1 MKFSW
6 KIFFITF
13 LIIITSFG
21 AGGFLLINTVFTN
34 TLNNRIDSAK
44 KNNNY
49 ITTALSV
56 YADNNLPTYG
66 NLEYL
71 RVSAIGFAK
80 QIAGNS
86 DSKIKIGSINE
97 LSFSAENEFAHGMS
111 VNSRKSRVVTE
122 NKKYYIQTISKIQL
136 VTKSCYI
143 ETVDN
148 ITSVYSDRDMYCT
161 IYQFILIG
169 VALFASIL
177 LVIFSKLL
185 TRPLVKLKDA
195 SKEVAEG
202 NFNMRVKESHGIT
215 SSTEITELSQSFNT
229 MADYVEDYIEQ
240 LKLATQNRDNFIA
253 DFTHELKTPLT
264 SVIGYADMLRSYE
277 MEPKQRRECADLIYK
292 EGSRLEA
299 LSLNLLNLIVL
310 KNDEIKTVNIKTD
323 IIADDIKK
331 SVLFILKKYGVKLKL
346 NVEKAEVNAEPSLLK
361 TLLYNLIDNAC
372 KASESGKP
380 VTLTGYVDS
389 DRYRFCVTD
398 SGCGIAE
405 DDLAKI
411 TEPFYMVDKSRSRSM
426 GGAGLG
432 LSICNE
438 IAKLHGSTLEIVSEV
453 GKGTD
458 ISFTVALPII
468 LRKVRI
474 LKMKFNLKKS
484 AKYII
489 CTLLTLTV
497 VATVVFLPRFY
508 YSVTDNRDSVGNT
521 AETFKLTADIT
532 TLSGGEFLKLVSS
545 EDTVWVLQNNAPK
558 AETVI
563 SYAKKAISN
572 LANSLKDTNLFSNIA
587 GYIPQFFTFDSCSG
601 YKLTMRGTLDGNV
614 IVSSDIMFVACNYAK
629 EGARYGLNITMLFD
643 TETFTIYELN
653 IDTTYLSDS
662 GTESENP
669 LYSVIPYSDSY
680 EQELSDALIKYW
692 GVSSDS
698 ITVNVSPE
706 SFSINICPQPFLEY
720 SKINNEQFDYYVL

>member
-21 AGGFLLINTVFTN
+21 VGGFLLINTVFTN

-56 YADNNLPTYG
+56 YADNSKPTYG
-66 NLEYL
+66 NWEYL
-71 RVSAIGFAK
+71 RTSAIGFAK

-86 DSKIKIGSINE
+86 DSKSEIGSINE
-97 LSFSAENEFAHGMS
+97 LSFSAEDEFAHGMS
-111 VNSRKSRVVTE
+111 VNSRKSRIVTE

-136 VTKSCYI
+136 VTASCYI
-143 ETVDN
+143 ETVDD

-161 IYQFILIG
+161 IYQFILIA
-169 VALFASIL
+169 VLSKVL

-195 SKEVAEG
+195 SKEIAKG
-202 NFNMRVKESHGIT
+202 NFNMRVKESRGIT

-240 LKLATQNRDNFIA
+240 LKLAAQNRDNFIA

-277 MEPKQRRECADLIYK
+277 MEPEQRRECADLIYK

-310 KNDEIKTVNIKTD
+310 KNDEIKTVDIRTD
-323 IIADDIKK
+323 IIADDTKK

-346 NVEKAEVNAEPSLLK
+346 NVEKATVKAEPSLLK

-458 ISFTVALPII
+458 ISFTVSLA
-468 LRKVRI
+468 
-474 LKMKFNLKKS
+474 
-484 AKYII
+484 
-489 CTLLTLTV
+489 
-497 VATVVFLPRFY
+497 
-508 YSVTDNRDSVGNT
+508 DNS
-521 AETFKLTADIT
+521 E
-532 TLSGGEFLKLVSS
+532 ES
-545 EDTVWVLQNNAPK
+545 EDF
-558 AETVI
+558 EDEI
-563 SYAKKAISN
+563 
-572 LANSLKDTNLFSNIA
+572 
-587 GYIPQFFTFDSCSG
+587 
-601 YKLTMRGTLDGNV
+601 
-614 IVSSDIMFVACNYAK
+614 
-629 EGARYGLNITMLFD
+629 
-643 TETFTIYELN
+643 
-653 IDTTYLSDS
+653 
-662 GTESENP
+662 
-669 LYSVIPYSDSY
+669 
-680 EQELSDALIKYW
+680 
-692 GVSSDS
+692 
-698 ITVNVSPE
+698 
-706 SFSINICPQPFLEY
+706 
-720 SKINNEQFDYYVL
+720 

>member
-21 AGGFLLINTVFTN
+21 VGGFLLINTVFTN

-331 SVLFILKKYGVKLKL
+331 SILFILKNNVYFKVYIMENSNKKMIGIIHAALISSKSVQPFIDDIIPDVTVAHVVDDTIQNTNFASKPGVIPKSNFYKFATYAHFLEEAGADL
-346 NVEKAEVNAEPSLLK
+346 ILLACSTFNQAVELARPMINVPLLQIDRPMMDLAVNQGKRIGLLA
-361 TLLYNLIDNAC
+361 TVPTTIPASERLLYTA
-372 KASESGKP
+372 AAESGKEIE
-380 VTLTGYVDS
+380 VTTILCSEAFEAIKRGEIDLHNRLLLNQI
-389 DRYRFCVTD
+389 DR
-398 SGCGIAE
+398 
-405 DDLAKI
+405 
-411 TEPFYMVDKSRSRSM
+411 
-426 GGAGLG
+426 
-432 LSICNE
+432 LS
-438 IAKLHGSTLEIVSEV
+438 
-453 GKGTD
+453 
-458 ISFTVALPII
+458 
-468 LRKVRI
+468 
-474 LKMKFNLKKS
+474 
-484 AKYII
+484 
-489 CTLLTLTV
+489 
-497 VATVVFLPRFY
+497 
-508 YSVTDNRDSVGNT
+508 
-521 AETFKLTADIT
+521 
-532 TLSGGEFLKLVSS
+532 
-545 EDTVWVLQNNAPK
+545 
-558 AETVI
+558 ETVD
-563 SYAKKAISN
+563 AIV
-572 LANSLKDTNLFSNIA
+572 LAQVSMSALEPMLVNTKVPVYNSGRTGFERVK
-587 GYIPQFFTFDSCSG
+587 Q
-601 YKLTMRGTLDGNV
+601 
-614 IVSSDIMFVACNYAK
+614 
-629 EGARYGLNITMLFD
+629 ML
-643 TETFTIYELN
+643 
-653 IDTTYLSDS
+653 
-662 GTESENP
+662 
-669 LYSVIPYSDSY
+669 
-680 EQELSDALIKYW
+680 DAL
-692 GVSSDS
+692 
-698 ITVNVSPE
+698 
-706 SFSINICPQPFLEY
+706 
-720 SKINNEQFDYYVL
+720 

>member
-21 AGGFLLINTVFTN
+21 VGGFLLINTVFTN

-56 YADNNLPTYG
+56 YADNSKPTYG
-66 NLEYL
+66 NWEYL
-71 RVSAIGFAK
+71 RTSAIGFAK

-86 DSKIKIGSINE
+86 DSKSKIGSINE
-97 LSFSAENEFAHGMS
+97 LSFSAEDEFAHGMS
-111 VNSRKSRVVTE
+111 VNSRKSRIVTE

-136 VTKSCYI
+136 VTASCYI
-143 ETVDN
+143 ETVDD

-195 SKEVAEG
+195 SKEIAKG
-202 NFNMRVKESHGIT
+202 NFNMRVKESRGIT

-240 LKLATQNRDNFIA
+240 LKLAAQNRDNFIA

-264 SVIGYADMLRSYE
+264 SVIADMLRSYE
-277 MEPKQRRECADLIYK
+277 MEPEQRRECADLIYK

-310 KNDEIKTVNIKTD
+310 KNDEIKTVDIRTD
-323 IIADDIKK
+323 IIADDTKK

-346 NVEKAEVNAEPSLLK
+346 NVEKATVKAEPSLLK

-458 ISFTVALPII
+458 ISFTVSLA
-468 LRKVRI
+468 
-474 LKMKFNLKKS
+474 
-484 AKYII
+484 
-489 CTLLTLTV
+489 
-497 VATVVFLPRFY
+497 
-508 YSVTDNRDSVGNT
+508 DNS
-521 AETFKLTADIT
+521 E
-532 TLSGGEFLKLVSS
+532 ES
-545 EDTVWVLQNNAPK
+545 EDF
-558 AETVI
+558 EDEI
-563 SYAKKAISN
+563 
-572 LANSLKDTNLFSNIA
+572 
-587 GYIPQFFTFDSCSG
+587 
-601 YKLTMRGTLDGNV
+601 
-614 IVSSDIMFVACNYAK
+614 
-629 EGARYGLNITMLFD
+629 
-643 TETFTIYELN
+643 
-653 IDTTYLSDS
+653 
-662 GTESENP
+662 
-669 LYSVIPYSDSY
+669 
-680 EQELSDALIKYW
+680 
-692 GVSSDS
+692 
-698 ITVNVSPE
+698 
-706 SFSINICPQPFLEY
+706 
-720 SKINNEQFDYYVL
+720 

>member
-21 AGGFLLINTVFTN
+21 VGGFLLINTVFTN

-56 YADNNLPTYG
+56 YADNSKPTYG
-66 NLEYL
+66 NWEYL
-71 RVSAIGFAK
+71 RTSAIGFAK

-86 DSKIKIGSINE
+86 DSKSKIGSINE
-97 LSFSAENEFAHGMS
+97 LSFSAEDEFAHGMS
-111 VNSRKSRVVTE
+111 VNSRKSRIVTE

-136 VTKSCYI
+136 VTASCYI
-143 ETVDN
+143 ETVDD
-148 ITSVYSDRDMYCT
+148 ITSVYST

-195 SKEVAEG
+195 SKEIAKG
-202 NFNMRVKESHGIT
+202 NFNMRVKESRGIT

-240 LKLATQNRDNFIA
+240 LKLAAQNRDNFIA

-277 MEPKQRRECADLIYK
+277 MEPEQRRECADLIYK

-310 KNDEIKTVNIKTD
+310 KNDEIKTVDIRTD
-323 IIADDIKK
+323 IIADDTKK

-346 NVEKAEVNAEPSLLK
+346 NVEKATVKAEPSLLK

-426 GGAGLG
+426 GGAGL
-432 LSICNE
+432 SICNE

-458 ISFTVALPII
+458 ISFTVSLA
-468 LRKVRI
+468 
-474 LKMKFNLKKS
+474 
-484 AKYII
+484 
-489 CTLLTLTV
+489 
-497 VATVVFLPRFY
+497 
-508 YSVTDNRDSVGNT
+508 DNS
-521 AETFKLTADIT
+521 E
-532 TLSGGEFLKLVSS
+532 ES
-545 EDTVWVLQNNAPK
+545 EDF
-558 AETVI
+558 EDEI
-563 SYAKKAISN
+563 
-572 LANSLKDTNLFSNIA
+572 
-587 GYIPQFFTFDSCSG
+587 
-601 YKLTMRGTLDGNV
+601 
-614 IVSSDIMFVACNYAK
+614 
-629 EGARYGLNITMLFD
+629 
-643 TETFTIYELN
+643 
-653 IDTTYLSDS
+653 
-662 GTESENP
+662 
-669 LYSVIPYSDSY
+669 
-680 EQELSDALIKYW
+680 
-692 GVSSDS
+692 
-698 ITVNVSPE
+698 
-706 SFSINICPQPFLEY
+706 
-720 SKINNEQFDYYVL
+720 

>member
-143 ETVDN
+143 ETVDD

-215 SSTEITELSQSFNT
+215 SSTEITELS
-229 MADYVEDYIEQ
+229 
-240 LKLATQNRDNFIA
+240 
-253 DFTHELKTPLT
+253 
-264 SVIGYADMLRSYE
+264 
-277 MEPKQRRECADLIYK
+277 
-292 EGSRLEA
+292 
-299 LSLNLLNLIVL
+299 LNLLNLIVL
-310 KNDEIKTVNIKTD
+310 KNDEIKTVNIRTD
-323 IIADDIKK
+323 IIADDIKR

-458 ISFTVALPII
+458 ISFTVSLAD
-468 LRKVRI
+468 
-474 LKMKFNLKKS
+474 NS
-484 AKYII
+484 A
-489 CTLLTLTV
+489 
-497 VATVVFLPRFY
+497 
-508 YSVTDNRDSVGNT
+508 
-521 AETFKLTADIT
+521 E
-532 TLSGGEFLKLVSS
+532 S
-545 EDTVWVLQNNAPK
+545 EDF
-558 AETVI
+558 EDEI
-563 SYAKKAISN
+563 
-572 LANSLKDTNLFSNIA
+572 
-587 GYIPQFFTFDSCSG
+587 
-601 YKLTMRGTLDGNV
+601 
-614 IVSSDIMFVACNYAK
+614 
-629 EGARYGLNITMLFD
+629 
-643 TETFTIYELN
+643 
-653 IDTTYLSDS
+653 
-662 GTESENP
+662 
-669 LYSVIPYSDSY
+669 
-680 EQELSDALIKYW
+680 
-692 GVSSDS
+692 
-698 ITVNVSPE
+698 
-706 SFSINICPQPFLEY
+706 
-720 SKINNEQFDYYVL
+720 

>member
-21 AGGFLLINTVFTN
+21 VGGFLLINTVFTN

-56 YADNNLPTYG
+56 YADNSKPTYG
-66 NLEYL
+66 NWEYL

-86 DSKIKIGSINE
+86 DSKSKIGSINE
-97 LSFSAENEFAHGMS
+97 LSFSAEDEFAHGMS
-111 VNSRKSRVVTE
+111 VNSRKSRIVTE

-136 VTKSCYI
+136 VTASCYI
-143 ETVDN
+143 ETVDD

-310 KNDEIKTVNIKTD
+310 KNDEIKAVNIRTD

-458 ISFTVALPII
+458 ISFTVSLA
-468 LRKVRI
+468 
-474 LKMKFNLKKS
+474 
-484 AKYII
+484 
-489 CTLLTLTV
+489 
-497 VATVVFLPRFY
+497 
-508 YSVTDNRDSVGNT
+508 DNS
-521 AETFKLTADIT
+521 
-532 TLSGGEFLKLVSS
+532 
-545 EDTVWVLQNNAPK
+545 
-558 AETVI
+558 
-563 SYAKKAISN
+563 
-572 LANSLKDTNLFSNIA
+572 
-587 GYIPQFFTFDSCSG
+587 
-601 YKLTMRGTLDGNV
+601 
-614 IVSSDIMFVACNYAK
+614 
-629 EGARYGLNITMLFD
+629 
-643 TETFTIYELN
+643 
-653 IDTTYLSDS
+653 
-662 GTESENP
+662 TESEGFEDEE
-669 LYSVIPYSDSY
+669 I
-680 EQELSDALIKYW
+680 
-692 GVSSDS
+692 
-698 ITVNVSPE
+698 
-706 SFSINICPQPFLEY
+706 
-720 SKINNEQFDYYVL
+720 

>member
-21 AGGFLLINTVFTN
+21 VGGFLLINTVFTN

-56 YADNNLPTYG
+56 YADNNKPTYG
-66 NLEYL
+66 NWEYL
-71 RVSAIGFAK
+71 RTSAIGFAK

-86 DSKIKIGSINE
+86 DSK
-97 LSFSAENEFAHGMS
+97 
-111 VNSRKSRVVTE
+111 
-122 NKKYYIQTISKIQL
+122 SKIQL
-136 VTKSCYI
+136 VTASCYI
-143 ETVDN
+143 ETVDD

-195 SKEVAEG
+195 SKEIAKG

-240 LKLATQNRDNFIA
+240 LKLAAQNRDNFIA

-277 MEPKQRRECADLIYK
+277 MEPEQRRECADLIYK

-310 KNDEIKTVNIKTD
+310 KNDEIKTVDIRTD
-323 IIADDIKK
+323 IIADDTKK

-346 NVEKAEVNAEPSLLK
+346 NVEKATVKAEPSLLK

-458 ISFTVALPII
+458 ISFTVSLA
-468 LRKVRI
+468 
-474 LKMKFNLKKS
+474 
-484 AKYII
+484 
-489 CTLLTLTV
+489 
-497 VATVVFLPRFY
+497 
-508 YSVTDNRDSVGNT
+508 DNS
-521 AETFKLTADIT
+521 E
-532 TLSGGEFLKLVSS
+532 ES
-545 EDTVWVLQNNAPK
+545 EDF
-558 AETVI
+558 EDEI
-563 SYAKKAISN
+563 
-572 LANSLKDTNLFSNIA
+572 
-587 GYIPQFFTFDSCSG
+587 
-601 YKLTMRGTLDGNV
+601 
-614 IVSSDIMFVACNYAK
+614 
-629 EGARYGLNITMLFD
+629 
-643 TETFTIYELN
+643 
-653 IDTTYLSDS
+653 
-662 GTESENP
+662 
-669 LYSVIPYSDSY
+669 
-680 EQELSDALIKYW
+680 
-692 GVSSDS
+692 
-698 ITVNVSPE
+698 
-706 SFSINICPQPFLEY
+706 
-720 SKINNEQFDYYVL
+720 

>member
-21 AGGFLLINTVFTN
+21 VGGFLLINTVFTN

-56 YADNNLPTYG
+56 YADNNQPTYG

-97 LSFSAENEFAHGMS
+97 LSFSAENEFVYGMS
-111 VNSRKSRVVTE
+111 VNSRKSRIVTE
-122 NKKYYIQTISKIQL
+122 NKKYYIQTISKIQ
-136 VTKSCYI
+136 
-143 ETVDN
+143 
-148 ITSVYSDRDMYCT
+148 
-161 IYQFILIG
+161 
-169 VALFASIL
+169 
-177 LVIFSKLL
+177 
-185 TRPLVKLKDA
+185 LVKLKDA

-277 MEPKQRRECADLIYK
+277 MEPEQRRECADLIYK

-310 KNDEIKTVNIKTD
+310 KNDEIKTVNIRTD

-346 NVEKAEVNAEPSLLK
+346 NVEKATVKAEPSLLK

-380 VTLTGYVDS
+380 VTLTGYVDN

-405 DDLAKI
+405 DDLVKI

-458 ISFTVALPII
+458 ISFTV
-468 LRKVRI
+468 
-474 LKMKFNLKKS
+474 
-484 AKYII
+484 
-489 CTLLTLTV
+489 
-497 VATVVFLPRFY
+497 
-508 YSVTDNRDSVGNT
+508 
-521 AETFKLTADIT
+521 
-532 TLSGGEFLKLVSS
+532 
-545 EDTVWVLQNNAPK
+545 
-558 AETVI
+558 
-563 SYAKKAISN
+563 N
-572 LANSLKDTNLFSNIA
+572 LADNSA
-587 GYIPQFFTFDSCSG
+587 
-601 YKLTMRGTLDGNV
+601 
-614 IVSSDIMFVACNYAK
+614 
-629 EGARYGLNITMLFD
+629 
-643 TETFTIYELN
+643 
-653 IDTTYLSDS
+653 
-662 GTESENP
+662 ESEAFE
-669 LYSVIPYSDSY
+669 D
-680 EQELSDALIKYW
+680 E
-692 GVSSDS
+692 
-698 ITVNVSPE
+698 
-706 SFSINICPQPFLEY
+706 
-720 SKINNEQFDYYVL
+720 KI

>member
-21 AGGFLLINTVFTN
+21 VGGFLLINTVFTN

-56 YADNNLPTYG
+56 YADNSKPTYG
-66 NLEYL
+66 NWEYL
-71 RVSAIGFAK
+71 RTSAIGFAK

-86 DSKIKIGSINE
+86 DSKSKIGSINE
-97 LSFSAENEFAHGMS
+97 LSFSAEDEFAHGMS
-111 VNSRKSRVVTE
+111 VNSRKSRIVTE

-136 VTKSCYI
+136 VTASCYI
-143 ETVDN
+143 ETVDD

-195 SKEVAEG
+195 SKEIAKG
-202 NFNMRVKESHGIT
+202 NFNMRVKESRGIT

-240 LKLATQNRDNFIA
+240 LKLAAQNCDNFIA

-277 MEPKQRRECADLIYK
+277 MEPEQRRECADLIYK

-310 KNDEIKTVNIKTD
+310 KNDEIKTVDIRTD
-323 IIADDIKK
+323 IIADDTKK

-346 NVEKAEVNAEPSLLK
+346 NVEKATVKAEPSLLK

-458 ISFTVALPII
+458 ISFTVSLA
-468 LRKVRI
+468 
-474 LKMKFNLKKS
+474 
-484 AKYII
+484 
-489 CTLLTLTV
+489 
-497 VATVVFLPRFY
+497 
-508 YSVTDNRDSVGNT
+508 DNS
-521 AETFKLTADIT
+521 E
-532 TLSGGEFLKLVSS
+532 ES
-545 EDTVWVLQNNAPK
+545 EDF
-558 AETVI
+558 EDEI
-563 SYAKKAISN
+563 
-572 LANSLKDTNLFSNIA
+572 
-587 GYIPQFFTFDSCSG
+587 
-601 YKLTMRGTLDGNV
+601 
-614 IVSSDIMFVACNYAK
+614 
-629 EGARYGLNITMLFD
+629 
-643 TETFTIYELN
+643 
-653 IDTTYLSDS
+653 
-662 GTESENP
+662 
-669 LYSVIPYSDSY
+669 
-680 EQELSDALIKYW
+680 
-692 GVSSDS
+692 
-698 ITVNVSPE
+698 
-706 SFSINICPQPFLEY
+706 
-720 SKINNEQFDYYVL
+720 

>member
-21 AGGFLLINTVFTN
+21 VGGFLLINTVFTN

-56 YADNNLPTYG
+56 YADNNQPTYG

-111 VNSRKSRVVTE
+111 VNSRKSRIVTE

-136 VTKSCYI
+136 VTASCYI
-143 ETVDN
+143 ETVDD

-264 SVIGYADMLRSYE
+264 SISGFAEIIMNGIAKPEDVRHFAENIYNESARLITLVGDIIKISQLDEGLVGAEKTDV
-277 MEPKQRRECADLIYK
+277 DL
-292 EGSRLEA
+292 LEIA
-299 LSLNLLNLIVL
+299 RKTANSLQSVAS
-310 KNDEIKTVNIKTD
+310 KNDITISVAGESSCVKGVYDIIDEMVYNLCDNAVKYNRPGGSVNITVENKT
-323 IIADDIKK
+323 ITVAD
-331 SVLFILKKYGVKLKL
+331 
-346 NVEKAEVNAEPSLLK
+346 
-361 TLLYNLIDNAC
+361 
-372 KASESGKP
+372 
-380 VTLTGYVDS
+380 TGIGIPLSSQPRVFE
-389 DRYRFCVTD
+389 RFYR
-398 SGCGIAE
+398 
-405 DDLAKI
+405 
-411 TEPFYMVDKSRSRSM
+411 VDKSHSKEI
-426 GGAGLG
+426 GGTGLG
-432 LSICNE
+432 LSIVKHAA
-438 IAKLHGSTLEIVSEV
+438 IYHGAKIDLESVENV
-453 GKGTD
+453 GTKIK
-458 ISFTVALPII
+458 ISF
-468 LRKVRI
+468 
-474 LKMKFNLKKS
+474 
-484 AKYII
+484 
-489 CTLLTLTV
+489 
-497 VATVVFLPRFY
+497 
-508 YSVTDNRDSVGNT
+508 
-521 AETFKLTADIT
+521 
-532 TLSGGEFLKLVSS
+532 
-545 EDTVWVLQNNAPK
+545 
-558 AETVI
+558 
-563 SYAKKAISN
+563 
-572 LANSLKDTNLFSNIA
+572 
-587 GYIPQFFTFDSCSG
+587 
-601 YKLTMRGTLDGNV
+601 
-614 IVSSDIMFVACNYAK
+614 
-629 EGARYGLNITMLFD
+629 
-643 TETFTIYELN
+643 
-653 IDTTYLSDS
+653 
-662 GTESENP
+662 
-669 LYSVIPYSDSY
+669 
-680 EQELSDALIKYW
+680 
-692 GVSSDS
+692 
-698 ITVNVSPE
+698 
-706 SFSINICPQPFLEY
+706 
-720 SKINNEQFDYYVL
+720 

>member
-13 LIIITSFG
+13 LIIITFFG
-21 AGGFLLINTVFTN
+21 VGGFLLINTVFTN

-56 YADNNLPTYG
+56 YADNNQPTYG

-277 MEPKQRRECADLIYK
+277 MEPEQRRECADLIYK

-299 LSLNLLNLIVL
+299 LSLNLLNLIV
-310 KNDEIKTVNIKTD
+310 
-323 IIADDIKK
+323 
-331 SVLFILKKYGVKLKL
+331 LKKYGVKLKL

-458 ISFTVALPII
+458 ISFTVSLA
-468 LRKVRI
+468 
-474 LKMKFNLKKS
+474 
-484 AKYII
+484 
-489 CTLLTLTV
+489 
-497 VATVVFLPRFY
+497 
-508 YSVTDNRDSVGNT
+508 DNS
-521 AETFKLTADIT
+521 
-532 TLSGGEFLKLVSS
+532 
-545 EDTVWVLQNNAPK
+545 
-558 AETVI
+558 
-563 SYAKKAISN
+563 
-572 LANSLKDTNLFSNIA
+572 
-587 GYIPQFFTFDSCSG
+587 
-601 YKLTMRGTLDGNV
+601 
-614 IVSSDIMFVACNYAK
+614 
-629 EGARYGLNITMLFD
+629 
-643 TETFTIYELN
+643 
-653 IDTTYLSDS
+653 
-662 GTESENP
+662 TESEGFEDEE
-669 LYSVIPYSDSY
+669 I
-680 EQELSDALIKYW
+680 
-692 GVSSDS
+692 
-698 ITVNVSPE
+698 
-706 SFSINICPQPFLEY
+706 
-720 SKINNEQFDYYVL
+720 

>member
-21 AGGFLLINTVFTN
+21 VGGFLLINTVFTN

-56 YADNNLPTYG
+56 YADNNQPTYG

-111 VNSRKSRVVTE
+111 VNSRKSRIVTE

-136 VTKSCYI
+136 VTASCYI
-143 ETVDN
+143 ETVDD

-277 MEPKQRRECADLIYK
+277 MEPEQRRECADLVYK

-310 KNDEIKTVNIKTD
+310 KNDEIKAVNIRTD

-372 KASESGKP
+372 KSSESGKP

-458 ISFTVALPII
+458 ISFTVSLA
-468 LRKVRI
+468 
-474 LKMKFNLKKS
+474 
-484 AKYII
+484 
-489 CTLLTLTV
+489 
-497 VATVVFLPRFY
+497 
-508 YSVTDNRDSVGNT
+508 DNS
-521 AETFKLTADIT
+521 
-532 TLSGGEFLKLVSS
+532 
-545 EDTVWVLQNNAPK
+545 
-558 AETVI
+558 
-563 SYAKKAISN
+563 
-572 LANSLKDTNLFSNIA
+572 
-587 GYIPQFFTFDSCSG
+587 
-601 YKLTMRGTLDGNV
+601 
-614 IVSSDIMFVACNYAK
+614 
-629 EGARYGLNITMLFD
+629 
-643 TETFTIYELN
+643 
-653 IDTTYLSDS
+653 
-662 GTESENP
+662 TESEGFEDEE
-669 LYSVIPYSDSY
+669 I
-680 EQELSDALIKYW
+680 
-692 GVSSDS
+692 
-698 ITVNVSPE
+698 
-706 SFSINICPQPFLEY
+706 
-720 SKINNEQFDYYVL
+720 

>member
-21 AGGFLLINTVFTN
+21 VGGFLLINTVFTN

-56 YADNNLPTYG
+56 YADNSKPTYG
-66 NLEYL
+66 NWEYL
-71 RVSAIGFAK
+71 RTSAIGFAK

-86 DSKIKIGSINE
+86 DSKSKIGSINE
-97 LSFSAENEFAHGMS
+97 LSFSAEDEFAHGMS
-111 VNSRKSRVVTE
+111 VNSRKSRIVTE

-136 VTKSCYI
+136 VTASCYI
-143 ETVDN
+143 ETVDD

-195 SKEVAEG
+195 SKEIAKG
-202 NFNMRVKESHGIT
+202 NFNMRVKESRGIT
-215 SSTEITELSQSFNT
+215 SSTETTELSQSFNT
-229 MADYVEDYIEQ
+229 MADYVEDYIEDYIEQ
-240 LKLATQNRDNFIA
+240 LKLAAQNRDNFIA

-277 MEPKQRRECADLIYK
+277 MEPEQRRECADLIYK

-310 KNDEIKTVNIKTD
+310 KNDEIKTVDIRTD
-323 IIADDIKK
+323 IIADDTKK

-346 NVEKAEVNAEPSLLK
+346 NVEKATVKAEPSLLK

-458 ISFTVALPII
+458 ISFTVSLA
-468 LRKVRI
+468 
-474 LKMKFNLKKS
+474 
-484 AKYII
+484 
-489 CTLLTLTV
+489 
-497 VATVVFLPRFY
+497 
-508 YSVTDNRDSVGNT
+508 DNS
-521 AETFKLTADIT
+521 E
-532 TLSGGEFLKLVSS
+532 ES
-545 EDTVWVLQNNAPK
+545 EDF
-558 AETVI
+558 EDEI
-563 SYAKKAISN
+563 
-572 LANSLKDTNLFSNIA
+572 
-587 GYIPQFFTFDSCSG
+587 
-601 YKLTMRGTLDGNV
+601 
-614 IVSSDIMFVACNYAK
+614 
-629 EGARYGLNITMLFD
+629 
-643 TETFTIYELN
+643 
-653 IDTTYLSDS
+653 
-662 GTESENP
+662 
-669 LYSVIPYSDSY
+669 
-680 EQELSDALIKYW
+680 
-692 GVSSDS
+692 
-698 ITVNVSPE
+698 
-706 SFSINICPQPFLEY
+706 
-720 SKINNEQFDYYVL
+720 

>member
-21 AGGFLLINTVFTN
+21 VGGFLLINTVFTN

-56 YADNNLPTYG
+56 YADNNQPTYG

-229 MADYVEDYIEQ
+229 MADYVEDYIERLITFQ
-240 LKLATQNRDNFIA
+240 QKYPVPFVFVHGN
-253 DFTHELKTPLT
+253 
-264 SVIGYADMLRSYE
+264 E
-277 MEPKQRRECADLIYK
+277 MFVTEVNDRVQAVSDLIEIPVPPVASIEEARGKDILQIMGYFTAEEEK
-292 EGSRLEA
+292 ETDIFGK
-299 LSLNLLNLIVL
+299 VL
-310 KNDEIKTVNIKTD
+310 THCEPMRWYPLFAD
-323 IIADDIKK
+323 IIARGNSKSTGIDKVLAYFDID
-331 SVLFILKKYGVKLKL
+331 LKDTMAFGDGGNDIPMLKH
-346 NVEKAEVNAEPSLLK
+346 VTTGIAMGNAEPHV
-361 TLLYNLIDNAC
+361 
-372 KASESGKP
+372 KAVADY
-380 VTLTGYVDS
+380 VTTSVDE
-389 DRYRFCVTD
+389 D
-398 SGCGIAE
+398 GIANA
-405 DDLAKI
+405 LKH
-411 TEPFYMVDKSRSRSM
+411 F
-426 GGAGLG
+426 GL
-432 LSICNE
+432 I
-438 IAKLHGSTLEIVSEV
+438 
-453 GKGTD
+453 
-458 ISFTVALPII
+458 
-468 LRKVRI
+468 
-474 LKMKFNLKKS
+474 
-484 AKYII
+484 
-489 CTLLTLTV
+489 
-497 VATVVFLPRFY
+497 
-508 YSVTDNRDSVGNT
+508 
-521 AETFKLTADIT
+521 
-532 TLSGGEFLKLVSS
+532 
-545 EDTVWVLQNNAPK
+545 
-558 AETVI
+558 
-563 SYAKKAISN
+563 
-572 LANSLKDTNLFSNIA
+572 
-587 GYIPQFFTFDSCSG
+587 
-601 YKLTMRGTLDGNV
+601 
-614 IVSSDIMFVACNYAK
+614 
-629 EGARYGLNITMLFD
+629 
-643 TETFTIYELN
+643 
-653 IDTTYLSDS
+653 
-662 GTESENP
+662 
-669 LYSVIPYSDSY
+669 
-680 EQELSDALIKYW
+680 
-692 GVSSDS
+692 
-698 ITVNVSPE
+698 
-706 SFSINICPQPFLEY
+706 
-720 SKINNEQFDYYVL
+720 

>member
-21 AGGFLLINTVFTN
+21 VGGFLLINTVFTN

-56 YADNNLPTYG
+56 YADNNQPTYG

-71 RVSAIGFAK
+71 RASAIGFAK

-97 LSFSAENEFAHGMS
+97 LSFSAENEFVYGMS
-111 VNSRKSRVVTE
+111 ANSRKSRIVTE

-136 VTKSCYI
+136 VSESCYI
-143 ETVDN
+143 ETVDD

-277 MEPKQRRECADLIYK
+277 MEPEQRRECADLIYK

-310 KNDEIKTVNIKTD
+310 KNDEIKTVNIRTCD
-323 IIADDIKK
+323 IFQMT
-331 SVLFILKKYGVKLKL
+331 S
-346 NVEKAEVNAEPSLLK
+346 
-361 TLLYNLIDNAC
+361 
-372 KASESGKP
+372 
-380 VTLTGYVDS
+380 
-389 DRYRFCVTD
+389 RTD
-398 SGCGIAE
+398 SCLKAFPYNRQI
-405 DDLAKI
+405 
-411 TEPFYMVDKSRSRSM
+411 M
-426 GGAGLG
+426 
-432 LSICNE
+432 
-438 IAKLHGSTLEIVSEV
+438 LH
-453 GKGTD
+453 
-458 ISFTVALPII
+458 
-468 LRKVRI
+468 
-474 LKMKFNLKKS
+474 
-484 AKYII
+484 
-489 CTLLTLTV
+489 CLT
-497 VATVVFLPRFY
+497 
-508 YSVTDNRDSVGNT
+508 
-521 AETFKLTADIT
+521 
-532 TLSGGEFLKLVSS
+532 SGHF
-545 EDTVWVLQNNAPK
+545 
-558 AETVI
+558 
-563 SYAKKAISN
+563 
-572 LANSLKDTNLFSNIA
+572 
-587 GYIPQFFTFDSCSG
+587 
-601 YKLTMRGTLDGNV
+601 
-614 IVSSDIMFVACNYAK
+614 
-629 EGARYGLNITMLFD
+629 
-643 TETFTIYELN
+643 
-653 IDTTYLSDS
+653 
-662 GTESENP
+662 
-669 LYSVIPYSDSY
+669 
-680 EQELSDALIKYW
+680 
-692 GVSSDS
+692 
-698 ITVNVSPE
+698 
-706 SFSINICPQPFLEY
+706 
-720 SKINNEQFDYYVL
+720 

>member
-21 AGGFLLINTVFTN
+21 VGGFLLINTVFTN

-323 IIADDIKK
+323 IIA
-331 SVLFILKKYGVKLKL
+331 
-346 NVEKAEVNAEPSLLK
+346 EPSLLK

-458 ISFTVALPII
+458 ISFTVSLA
-468 LRKVRI
+468 
-474 LKMKFNLKKS
+474 
-484 AKYII
+484 
-489 CTLLTLTV
+489 
-497 VATVVFLPRFY
+497 
-508 YSVTDNRDSVGNT
+508 DNS
-521 AETFKLTADIT
+521 E
-532 TLSGGEFLKLVSS
+532 ES
-545 EDTVWVLQNNAPK
+545 EDF
-558 AETVI
+558 EDEI
-563 SYAKKAISN
+563 
-572 LANSLKDTNLFSNIA
+572 
-587 GYIPQFFTFDSCSG
+587 
-601 YKLTMRGTLDGNV
+601 
-614 IVSSDIMFVACNYAK
+614 
-629 EGARYGLNITMLFD
+629 
-643 TETFTIYELN
+643 
-653 IDTTYLSDS
+653 
-662 GTESENP
+662 
-669 LYSVIPYSDSY
+669 
-680 EQELSDALIKYW
+680 
-692 GVSSDS
+692 
-698 ITVNVSPE
+698 
-706 SFSINICPQPFLEY
+706 
-720 SKINNEQFDYYVL
+720 

>member
-21 AGGFLLINTVFTN
+21 VGGFLLINTVFTN

-56 YADNNLPTYG
+56 YADNNQPTYG

-71 RVSAIGFAK
+71 RASAIGFAK
-80 QIAGNS
+80 QIADNS

-143 ETVDN
+143 ETVDD

-185 TRPLVKLKDA
+185 TRPLVKLKNA

-215 SSTEITELSQSFNT
+215 SSTEITELS
-229 MADYVEDYIEQ
+229 
-240 LKLATQNRDNFIA
+240 
-253 DFTHELKTPLT
+253 
-264 SVIGYADMLRSYE
+264 
-277 MEPKQRRECADLIYK
+277 
-292 EGSRLEA
+292 
-299 LSLNLLNLIVL
+299 LNLLNLIVL
-310 KNDEIKTVNIKTD
+310 KNDEIKTVNIRTE

-346 NVEKAEVNAEPSLLK
+346 NVENTEVNAEPSLLK

-458 ISFTVALPII
+458 ISFTV
-468 LRKVRI
+468 
-474 LKMKFNLKKS
+474 
-484 AKYII
+484 
-489 CTLLTLTV
+489 
-497 VATVVFLPRFY
+497 
-508 YSVTDNRDSVGNT
+508 
-521 AETFKLTADIT
+521 
-532 TLSGGEFLKLVSS
+532 
-545 EDTVWVLQNNAPK
+545 
-558 AETVI
+558 
-563 SYAKKAISN
+563 N
-572 LANSLKDTNLFSNIA
+572 LADNSA
-587 GYIPQFFTFDSCSG
+587 
-601 YKLTMRGTLDGNV
+601 
-614 IVSSDIMFVACNYAK
+614 
-629 EGARYGLNITMLFD
+629 
-643 TETFTIYELN
+643 
-653 IDTTYLSDS
+653 
-662 GTESENP
+662 ESEAFE
-669 LYSVIPYSDSY
+669 D
-680 EQELSDALIKYW
+680 E
-692 GVSSDS
+692 
-698 ITVNVSPE
+698 
-706 SFSINICPQPFLEY
+706 
-720 SKINNEQFDYYVL
+720 KI

>member
-21 AGGFLLINTVFTN
+21 VGGFLLINTVFTN

-56 YADNNLPTYG
+56 YADNNQPTYG

-97 LSFSAENEFAHGMS
+97 LSFSAENEFVYGMS
-111 VNSRKSRVVTE
+111 VNSRKSRIVTE

-136 VTKSCYI
+136 VSESCYI
-143 ETVDN
+143 ETVDD

-277 MEPKQRRECADLIYK
+277 MEPEQRRECADLIYK

-310 KNDEIKTVNIKTD
+310 K
-323 IIADDIKK
+323 
-331 SVLFILKKYGVKLKL
+331 KYGVKLKL
-346 NVEKAEVNAEPSLLK
+346 NVEKATVKAEPSLLK

-458 ISFTVALPII
+458 ISFTVSLAD
-468 LRKVRI
+468 
-474 LKMKFNLKKS
+474 NS
-484 AKYII
+484 A
-489 CTLLTLTV
+489 
-497 VATVVFLPRFY
+497 
-508 YSVTDNRDSVGNT
+508 
-521 AETFKLTADIT
+521 E
-532 TLSGGEFLKLVSS
+532 S
-545 EDTVWVLQNNAPK
+545 EDF
-558 AETVI
+558 EDEI
-563 SYAKKAISN
+563 
-572 LANSLKDTNLFSNIA
+572 
-587 GYIPQFFTFDSCSG
+587 
-601 YKLTMRGTLDGNV
+601 
-614 IVSSDIMFVACNYAK
+614 
-629 EGARYGLNITMLFD
+629 
-643 TETFTIYELN
+643 
-653 IDTTYLSDS
+653 
-662 GTESENP
+662 
-669 LYSVIPYSDSY
+669 
-680 EQELSDALIKYW
+680 
-692 GVSSDS
+692 
-698 ITVNVSPE
+698 
-706 SFSINICPQPFLEY
+706 
-720 SKINNEQFDYYVL
+720 

>member
-21 AGGFLLINTVFTN
+21 VGGFLLINTVFTN

-44 KNNNY
+44 KNNSY

-56 YADNNLPTYG
+56 YADNNQPAYG
-66 NLEYL
+66 NWEYL

-80 QIAGNS
+80 QIAGTS
-86 DSKIKIGSINE
+86 DTKINIGSIND
-97 LSFSAENEFAHGMS
+97 LSFSAEDDFAYGMWI
-111 VNSRKSRVVTE
+111 NSRKSRIVPSD
-122 NKKYYIQTISKIQL
+122 KKYYIQTVSKIQL
-136 VTKSCYI
+136 VTASCYV
-143 ETVDN
+143 ETVDD
-148 ITSVYSDRDMYCT
+148 ITEVYLNRDMYCT

-169 VALFASIL
+169 VALFASVL

-195 SKEVAEG
+195 SKEIAEG
-202 NFNMRVKESHGIT
+202 NFDMRVKESRGIT

-240 LKLATQNRDNFIA
+240 LRLAAQNRDNFIA

-277 MEPKQRRECADLIYK
+277 MEPEQRRECADLIYK

-310 KNDEIKTVNIKTD
+310 KNDEIKAVNIRTKVITD
-323 IIADDIKK
+323 DTKK
-331 SVLFILKKYGVKLKL
+331 SVLFILKKYGVNLKV
-346 NVEKAEVNAEPSLLK
+346 NVESAEINAEPSLLK

-372 KASESGKP
+372 KASENGKP
-380 VTLTGYVDS
+380 VTLTGYIDG

-438 IAKLHGSTLEIVSEV
+438 IAKLHGSNLEIVSEV

-458 ISFTVALPII
+458 VSFTVSLTNDI
-468 LRKVRI
+468 
-474 LKMKFNLKKS
+474 S
-484 AKYII
+484 A
-489 CTLLTLTV
+489 
-497 VATVVFLPRFY
+497 
-508 YSVTDNRDSVGNT
+508 
-521 AETFKLTADIT
+521 E
-532 TLSGGEFLKLVSS
+532 S
-545 EDTVWVLQNNAPK
+545 EDF
-558 AETVI
+558 EDEEI
-563 SYAKKAISN
+563 
-572 LANSLKDTNLFSNIA
+572 
-587 GYIPQFFTFDSCSG
+587 
-601 YKLTMRGTLDGNV
+601 
-614 IVSSDIMFVACNYAK
+614 
-629 EGARYGLNITMLFD
+629 
-643 TETFTIYELN
+643 
-653 IDTTYLSDS
+653 
-662 GTESENP
+662 
-669 LYSVIPYSDSY
+669 
-680 EQELSDALIKYW
+680 
-692 GVSSDS
+692 
-698 ITVNVSPE
+698 
-706 SFSINICPQPFLEY
+706 
-720 SKINNEQFDYYVL
+720 

>member
-21 AGGFLLINTVFTN
+21 VGGFLLINTVFTN

-185 TRPLVKLKDA
+185 TRQLVKLKDA

-277 MEPKQRRECADLIYK
+277 MEPEQRRECADLIYK

-310 KNDEIKTVNIKTD
+310 KNDEIKTVNIRTD
-323 IIADDIKK
+323 IISDDIKK

-346 NVEKAEVNAEPSLLK
+346 NVEKAEVNAEP
-361 TLLYNLIDNAC
+361 
-372 KASESGKP
+372 
-380 VTLTGYVDS
+380 
-389 DRYRFCVTD
+389 
-398 SGCGIAE
+398 
-405 DDLAKI
+405 
-411 TEPFYMVDKSRSRSM
+411 
-426 GGAGLG
+426 
-432 LSICNE
+432 
-438 IAKLHGSTLEIVSEV
+438 
-453 GKGTD
+453 
-458 ISFTVALPII
+458 
-468 LRKVRI
+468 
-474 LKMKFNLKKS
+474 
-484 AKYII
+484 
-489 CTLLTLTV
+489 
-497 VATVVFLPRFY
+497 
-508 YSVTDNRDSVGNT
+508 
-521 AETFKLTADIT
+521 
-532 TLSGGEFLKLVSS
+532 
-545 EDTVWVLQNNAPK
+545 
-558 AETVI
+558 
-563 SYAKKAISN
+563 
-572 LANSLKDTNLFSNIA
+572 
-587 GYIPQFFTFDSCSG
+587 
-601 YKLTMRGTLDGNV
+601 
-614 IVSSDIMFVACNYAK
+614 
-629 EGARYGLNITMLFD
+629 
-643 TETFTIYELN
+643 
-653 IDTTYLSDS
+653 
-662 GTESENP
+662 
-669 LYSVIPYSDSY
+669 
-680 EQELSDALIKYW
+680 
-692 GVSSDS
+692 
-698 ITVNVSPE
+698 
-706 SFSINICPQPFLEY
+706 
-720 SKINNEQFDYYVL
+720 

>member
-21 AGGFLLINTVFTN
+21 VGGFLLINTVFTN

-56 YADNNLPTYG
+56 YADNNQPTYG

-111 VNSRKSRVVTE
+111 VNSRKSRIVTE

-136 VTKSCYI
+136 VTASCYI
-143 ETVDN
+143 ETVDD

-277 MEPKQRRECADLIYK
+277 MEPEQRRECADLIYK

-310 KNDEIKTVNIKTD
+310 KNDEIKAVNIRTD

-458 ISFTVALPII
+458 ISFTVSLADNSTE
-468 LRKVRI
+468 
-474 LKMKFNLKKS
+474 KMKKFNLKKS

-532 TLSGGEFLKLVSS
+532 TSSGGEFLKLVSN

-614 IVSSDIMFVACNYAK
+614 IVSSDFMFVTCNYAK
-629 EGARYGLNITMLFD
+629 EGERYGLNITMLFD

-662 GTESENP
+662 GTENEIP
-669 LYSVIPYSDSY
+669 QYLVIPYSDSY